1 MDVYE
6 AAAGIVQI
14 VNNNMV
20 GALRVVSVEKGY
32 DPRHFALV
40 AFGGAGPLHGGQLA
54 EQLGTPQVLIP
65 PHPGILSALGLLSTD
80 LHHDAV
86 RTFVQRGPDYDVAGM
101 ESLYRAM
108 QADTS
113 AHLTAEGI
121 PAAQQ
126 TFTRLADLRYAKQGF
141 EITVAFPAPAVT
153 EAAVHQL
160 IDAFH
165 QRHEQLYTYA
175 APDTP
180 VEIINLRLR
189 ALGRMDKLTLPP
201 IDTAPAGAAPVAT
214 QTRPVYF
221 SGMGFVET
229 PVFRRQDLL
238 AGHTLKG
245 PAIVDQLDSTTV
257 IYPQHQAHID
267 AYGNLLMR
275 MHGGL

>member
-1 MDVYE
+1 
-6 AAAGIVQI
+6 
-14 VNNNMV
+14 
-20 GALRVVSVEKGY
+20 VVSVEKGY
-32 DPRHFALV
+32 DPHHFALV

-54 EQLGTPQVLIP
+54 ELLGTPLVLIP

-86 RTFVQRGPDYDVAGM
+86 RTLVQRGPDYDVTGM
-101 ESLYRAM
+101 EASYRIM
-108 QADTS
+108 QAETS

-121 PAAQQ
+121 PVAQQ
-126 TFTRLADLRYAKQGF
+126 TFARLADLRYARQGF
-141 EITVAFPAPAVT
+141 EITVAWPAPTVT

-189 ALGRMDKLTLPP
+189 ALGHMDKLTLPR
-201 IDTAPAGAAPVAT
+201 IDVAPAGTVPAAA
-214 QTRPVYF
+214 QTRSVYF
-221 SGMGFVET
+221 SGLGFVET
-229 PVFRRQDLL
+229 PVFRRRDLL
-238 AGHTLKG
+238 AGHAIDG
-245 PAIVDQLDSTTV
+245 PAIVDQLDSTMV
-257 IYPQHQAHID
+257 IYPHHRAHVD

-275 MHGGL
+275 LHGGQ